1 MSGTT
6 GRVAEAGSVLGVD
19 VGWSIDKRTNAACR
33 LDWNSTIITIECS
46 RASVPERTRALKSIA
61 DRPLLVAAF
70 DGPLRTDL
78 KAIGHYRLAERL
90 LTQQLQVRIGKPG
103 QSSSPVGKLLNS
115 HANACTKIILET
127 GMVRDAV
134 HDHAIHKSGV
144 VEAFP
149 SSFLGVLIEEPERLS
164 VNRASRSDNFYCYLA
179 RSGGLLKLVQRLLP
193 GRSLATSF
201 EIVTHHDE
209 RAAVVCALTALCVT
223 AGDYTVVGDNED
235 GWIVLPPRS
244 LIRPW
249 AWNMLSE
256 NAKHAG
262 LDFRPNSTTHRT
274 RH

>member
-1 MSGTT
+1 M
-6 GRVAEAGSVLGVD
+6 
-19 VGWSIDKRTNAACR
+19 R
-33 LDWNSTIITIECS
+33 L
-46 RASVPERTRALKSIA
+46 
-61 DRPLLVAAF
+61 
-70 DGPLRTDL
+70 
-78 KAIGHYRLAERL
+78 ERL

-103 QSSSPVGKLLNS
+103 QSSSPLGKLLNS

-149 SSFLGVLIEEPERLS
+149 SSFLGVLIEEPEHLS

-179 RSGGLLKLVQRLLP
+179 RSGSLLKLVQRLLP
-193 GRSLATSF
+193 GRGLATGF